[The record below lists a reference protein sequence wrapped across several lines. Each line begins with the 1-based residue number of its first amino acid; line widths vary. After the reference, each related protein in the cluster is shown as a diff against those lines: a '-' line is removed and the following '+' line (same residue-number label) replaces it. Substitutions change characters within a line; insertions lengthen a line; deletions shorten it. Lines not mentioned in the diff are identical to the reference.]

1 MHVWGGGSFQS
12 TPTGVMRIQ
21 VFKLH
26 ILLISSSKF
35 LELIDSCVNYST
47 AIFIELY
54 RENLQIVLNYLP
66 TPTKFLVSITE
77 KMMYKILENQID
89 TMHTF
94 SVISNF
100 RVERLMAGTL

>member
-1 MHVWGGGSFQS
+1 M
-12 TPTGVMRIQ
+12 
-21 VFKLH
+21 FKLH
-26 ILLISSSKF
+26 ILSISSSKI
-35 LELIDSCVNYST
+35 LELLESCVNYST
-47 AIFIELY
+47 AISIELY
-54 RENLQIVLNYLP
+54 RKNLQIVLKYLP

-100 RVERLMAGTL
+100 RVERLMASTLVRAYVTGSYT